1 MIHYYY
7 LYIHLQKEETI
18 TKVNHLSTLTTWNFI
33 ILLVQC
39 VISLGNIGQNTLDIT
54 EGVAKSGEFRNM
66 SHIVLK
72 S

>member
-1 MIHYYY
+1 MIQYYY

-18 TKVNHLSTLTTWNFI
+18 TNVNHLSTLTTWNFI

-54 EGVAKSGEFRNM
+54 EGVAKSGQFRNM
-66 SHIVLK
+66 SHIGLK